1 MEHLT
6 YQQVLADH
14 YEETGKTVLVVSQ
27 EYEDDDIKPHENKEH
42 VELENQEDFQ
52 KFGGTRNES
61 GLSPPKHEDKTIYS
75 VTYKTKDTKL
85 NVINIDS
92 KFRSDYLTT
101 QSTNFTFNFGREL
114 KNIISMR
121 ISGLE
126 IPNTNYIFMASKYNT
141 SFILTANNV
150 SQTITIPDGNYED
163 PYDFVERIQEIFDLL
178 FPVEKFKITIGLSTS
193 KITITNET
201 STIFSMDFT
210 TPLTSRR
217 PYDNSIG
224 FNMGFRDTI
233 YSGETTYTATSIV
246 DTIGS
251 NYLFLSLGEDYP
263 VITQYH
269 NNTMF
274 IAFAKILVDAEK
286 NAILYDNGS
295 NTITKEYFFQ
305 QPVNMRSI
313 HIKLYD
319 AHQEIVN
326 LQGMDFSFTL
336 ELLEI
341 TNHSLYESVRT
352 ILHNE

>member
-27 EYEDDDIKPHENKEH
+27 EYEEEVPAEDKNKH
-42 VELENQEDFQ
+42 PELENQEDFQ
-52 KFGGTRNES
+52 KFAGTRNELGS
-61 GLSPPKHEDKTIYS
+61 SPPKHQDNTIYS

-92 KFRSDYLTT
+92 KFRSNYLTT

-126 IPNTNYIFMASKYNT
+126 IPNTFYVFMESKHNT
-141 SFILTANNV
+141 SFIITANNV

-163 PYDFVERIQEIFDLL
+163 PYEFIEQIQELLDLL
-178 FPVEKFKITIGLSTS
+178 FPVEKFKITIGTSTS

-201 STIFSMDFT
+201 STVFSMDFT
-210 TPLTSRR
+210 TPLTSKRE
-217 PYDNSIG
+217 YDNGIG
-224 FNMGFRDTI
+224 FNMGFRNII
-233 YSGETTYTATSIV
+233 YSGETSYTATSIV
-246 DTIGS
+246 DTLGS

-274 IAFAKILVDAEK
+274 IAFAKILVDTEK
-286 NAILYDNGS
+286 NSILYEDGS

-305 QPVNMRSI
+305 QPINMRTI

-326 LQGMDFSFTL
+326 LQGMDLSFTL